1 MKKVTVY
8 SLLLSAA
15 LLLLSCGKG
24 GNAAKSDK
32 MQLKIENIS
41 SDRLA
46 NVASFEQA
54 LHETPSQVAVA
65 LFNALTDGDRFVVES
80 NIHFP
85 DTLEGETFLAYY
97 DMALKSDDYRDR
109 TTGYRA
115 DYRAVSETLTAGG
128 DSAYVELVGRTALG
142 EETRFTVLLV
152 DVEGWWKV
160 DGPYSVLHR
169 TID

>member
-1 MKKVTVY
+1 MRRISSY
-8 SLLLSAA
+8 ILSALVVPA
-15 LLLLSCGKG
+15 LLSCGAGEKK
-24 GNAAKSDK
+24 ASAEP
-32 MQLKIENIS
+32 QIRIETVS
-41 SDRLA
+41 ADRLS
-46 NVASFEQA
+46 NVASFEQS

-97 DMALKSDDYRDR
+97 DMALKSDDYKNR

-128 DSAYVELVGRTALG
+128 DSAYVELVGLTALG

>member
-15 LLLLSCGKG
+15 LLLFSCGKG

-65 LFNALTDGDRFVVES
+65 LFNALTDGDKFVVES

-85 DTLEGETFLAYY
+85 DTIEGETFLAYY
-97 DMALKSDDYRDR
+97 DMALNSEDYKNR
-109 TTGYRA
+109 TAGYRA
-115 DYRAVSETLTAGG
+115 DYRAVSETMTAGG

>member
-15 LLLLSCGKG
+15 LLLFSCGKG

-65 LFNALTDGDRFVVES
+65 LFNARTDGDKFVVES

-85 DTLEGETFLAYY
+85 DTIEGETFLAYY
-97 DMALKSDDYRDR
+97 DMALNSEDYKNR
-109 TTGYRA
+109 TAGYRA
-115 DYRAVSETLTAGG
+115 DYRAVSETMTAGG